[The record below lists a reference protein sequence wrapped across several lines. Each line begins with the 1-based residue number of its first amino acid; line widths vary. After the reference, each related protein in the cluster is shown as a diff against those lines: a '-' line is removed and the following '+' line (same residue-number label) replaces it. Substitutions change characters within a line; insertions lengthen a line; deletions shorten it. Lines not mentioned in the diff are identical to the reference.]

1 MRCVAALVLAG
12 ICSRTRTFSFSHG
25 SRNLWTACWLF
36 CHSARGGLDG
46 WRALVKS
53 RAYPVMTVACGRIS
67 CCRIY
72 SPPSVEELR
81 QDY

>member
-1 MRCVAALVLAG
+1 MRCVVALFLAENLL
-12 ICSRTRTFSFSHG
+12 TYTHTFSFSHG

-46 WRALVKS
+46 WRALVES
-53 RAYPVMTVACGRIS
+53 RAYPVMTVACGCIPVS

-72 SPPSVEELR
+72 SSPS
-81 QDY
+81 